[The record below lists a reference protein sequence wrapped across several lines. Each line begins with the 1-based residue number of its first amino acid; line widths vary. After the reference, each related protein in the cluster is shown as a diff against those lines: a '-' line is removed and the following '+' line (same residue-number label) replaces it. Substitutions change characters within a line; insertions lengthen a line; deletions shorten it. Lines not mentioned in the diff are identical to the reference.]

1 MRKDEADGYEKAF
14 EKIIQKKFLSKP
26 EYSYYLTDE
35 VRVSFLPFAWNDF
48 WEDESN
54 QIFRIIVK
62 LKLKP
67 IVLEKLSNSTAE
79 SIMGKSYWSSTS
91 VDFALDKTDFVN
103 YFDSDMSAF
112 NLEMDILRQF
122 SKLGI
127 RWSSSSSEVLFM
139 E

>member
-1 MRKDEADGYEKAF
+1 MYASRATEFGRGN
-14 EKIIQKKFLSKP
+14 KITKFSDAPDWTPAPNAYTL
-26 EYSYYLTDE
+26 
-35 VRVSFLPFAWNDF
+35 
-48 WEDESN
+48 
-54 QIFRIIVK
+54 
-62 LKLKP
+62 
-67 IVLEKLSNSTAE
+67 
-79 SIMGKSYWSSTS
+79 
-91 VDFALDKTDFVN
+91 KTDFVN

>member
-1 MRKDEADGYEKAF
+1 
-14 EKIIQKKFLSKP
+14 
-26 EYSYYLTDE
+26 
-35 VRVSFLPFAWNDF
+35 
-48 WEDESN
+48 
-54 QIFRIIVK
+54 

-91 VDFALDKTDFVN
+91 VDIALDKTDFVN